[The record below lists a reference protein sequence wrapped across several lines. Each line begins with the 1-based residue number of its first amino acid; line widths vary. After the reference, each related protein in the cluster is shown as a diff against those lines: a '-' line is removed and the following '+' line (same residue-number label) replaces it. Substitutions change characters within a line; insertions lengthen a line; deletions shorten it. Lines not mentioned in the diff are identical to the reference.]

1 MITVYTQPDCRPC
14 KRVISKFD
22 QANVPIK
29 IVDISRDRDARDYVI
44 SDLEAKSTPVVESDD
59 EVIVGYQPE
68 LVRRMIERY
77 IGGPA

>member
-14 KRVISKFD
+14 KRVISKFG
-22 QANVPIK
+22 QASVPIK
-29 IVDISRDRDARDYVI
+29 IVDISRDQDAREYVTG
-44 SDLEAKSTPVVESDD
+44 DLGAKSTPVVEGDD

-68 LVRRMIERY
+68 LVRRMIERH